1 MIPQNMRMSYL
12 QLPVK
17 AACPQVQRADTI
29 LLRNDFRMFPG
40 TSWKV
45 NKCYA
50 IGSYINIKNSLS
62 FLNHREKHCDFQEQ
76 IQVLSSRMI

>member
-1 MIPQNMRMSYL
+1 MIPQNMSKSYL

-45 NKCYA
+45 NKCYD
-50 IGSYINIKNSLS
+50 IGSYINTKKSLS
-62 FLNHREKHCDFQEQ
+62 VINHQEKHCDFQEQ
-76 IQVLSSRMI
+76 IQVLSSRII